1 MEGILEIILSV
12 LAMPFESKYD
22 NLWKKTKRI
31 NNLTL
36 RILSRILLIAIPLAI
51 IFVLCLLCQYLF
63 RKS

>member
-31 NNLTL
+31 NNRAL

-51 IFVLCLLCQYLF
+51 IFCLCLLCQYLF
-63 RKS
+63 RKN

>member
-22 NLWKKTKRI
+22 NLWEKTKRI
-31 NNLTL
+31 NNRAL

-51 IFVLCLLCQYLF
+51 IFGLCLLCQYLF